1 MISSVVSDRIPDR
14 EATKRFAPLL
24 TNVLRSKQDL
34 VQKAQNS
41 GSSHDELLRESCLSY
56 TSEKEEGDMK
66 GFKGNDE
73 DSGQGRISRGVEV
86 SGDVLFADALQV
98 DGKVTGKLM
107 SESGSLMIEQTGDI
121 QADVDVGVCV
131 IRGALTGNVNARSRV
146 EIYKTARVQ
155 GDISTPVLLVEE
167 GAMLSGAIT
176 MGKAAARQPDAIR
189 LDGNEELRKSQGA
202 SQ

>member
-1 MISSVVSDRIPDR
+1 
-14 EATKRFAPLL
+14 
-24 TNVLRSKQDL
+24 
-34 VQKAQNS
+34 
-41 GSSHDELLRESCLSY
+41 
-56 TSEKEEGDMK
+56 MK

-176 MGKAAARQPDAIR
+176 MGKAAARQTDAIR
-189 LDGNEELRKSQGA
+189 LDGNEELRKKSQGA

>member
-1 MISSVVSDRIPDR
+1 MISSVASDKTPDR

-24 TNVLRSKQDL
+24 TTFFEANKTWFRELRTAVRPTRTPQG
-34 VQKAQNS
+34 Q
-41 GSSHDELLRESCLSY
+41 LSFLQ
-56 TSEKEEGDMK
+56 SEKEEGDMK

-86 SGDVLFADALQV
+86 SGDVIFADALQV

-107 SESGSLMIEQTGDI
+107 SESGALMIEQTGDI

>member
-1 MISSVVSDRIPDR
+1 M
-14 EATKRFAPLL
+14 
-24 TNVLRSKQDL
+24 
-34 VQKAQNS
+34 
-41 GSSHDELLRESCLSY
+41 
-56 TSEKEEGDMK
+56 
-66 GFKGNDE
+66 
-73 DSGQGRISRGVEV
+73 
-86 SGDVLFADALQV
+86 

-107 SESGSLMIEQTGDI
+107 SESGALVIEQTGDI

-202 SQ
+202 S

>member
-1 MISSVVSDRIPDR
+1 MISSVVSDRTPDR

-176 MGKAAARQPDAIR
+176 MGKAAARQTDAIR

-202 SQ
+202 S

>member
-1 MISSVVSDRIPDR
+1 MISSVVSDRTPDR
-14 EATKRFAPLL
+14 KATKRFAPLL
-24 TNVLRSKQDL
+24 TSFFEANKTWFRKLRTGVRPTTSS
-34 VQKAQNS
+34 S
-41 GSSHDELLRESCLSY
+41 GITVFL
-56 TSEKEEGDMK
+56 TQAK
-66 GFKGNDE
+66 G
-73 DSGQGRISRGVEV
+73 RR
-86 SGDVLFADALQV
+86 
-98 DGKVTGKLM
+98 
-107 SESGSLMIEQTGDI
+107 QTGDI

-202 SQ
+202 S